1 MPMLEMPGSL
11 ESQRLPNAVA
21 VVMALKITVLAMSK
35 SEQFREYANE
45 ALDWALRSKTEKER
59 EMLIY
64 LAQTWTLAAT
74 WNDRPTPHLPALGN
88 R

>member
-1 MPMLEMPGSL
+1 
-11 ESQRLPNAVA
+11 
-21 VVMALKITVLAMSK
+21 MSK
-35 SEQFREYANE
+35 SEQFREYAKE

-74 WNDRPTPHLPALGN
+74 WNDRPTAHLPALGN

>member
-1 MPMLEMPGSL
+1 
-11 ESQRLPNAVA
+11 
-21 VVMALKITVLAMSK
+21 MSK
-35 SEQFREYANE
+35 SEQFREYAKE

-74 WNDRPTPHLPALGN
+74 WNDIPHLPALGN

>member
-1 MPMLEMPGSL
+1 
-11 ESQRLPNAVA
+11 
-21 VVMALKITVLAMSK
+21 MSK
-35 SEQFREYANE
+35 SEQFREYAKE
-45 ALDWALRSKTEKER
+45 ALDTS

>member
-1 MPMLEMPGSL
+1 
-11 ESQRLPNAVA
+11 
-21 VVMALKITVLAMSK
+21 MSK
-35 SEQFREYANE
+35 SEQFREYAKE

-74 WNDRPTPHLPALGN
+74 WNGRPTNPPPGFGKSVISLTCSKRGRPPNEADL
-88 R
+88 